1 MKTSTSNNEVQNA
14 GSRIGKGV
22 EVSGDLSFAGS
33 LDVAG
38 KVSGTVVAHDGTL
51 VIEQGGEVDA
61 QIDVGVCII
70 RGLLRGNVKAKS
82 RVEVYKSAR
91 VDGEIATPVLLVEEG
106 AECNAAIMM
115 AQQAK
120 SKGQA

>member
-1 MKTSTSNNEVQNA
+1 MKTSNAEVNNA
-14 GSRIGKGV
+14 DSRIGKGV
-22 EVSGDLSFAGS
+22 EVNGDVSFAGS
-33 LDVAG
+33 LDVGG
-38 KVSGTVVAHDGTL
+38 KVKGTVVAHEGTL

-61 QIDVGVCII
+61 QIDVGICVI
-70 RGLLRGNVKAKS
+70 RGIFRGNIKAKS
-82 RVEVYKSAR
+82 RVEVYKSAK

-120 SKGQA
+120 AKGQG